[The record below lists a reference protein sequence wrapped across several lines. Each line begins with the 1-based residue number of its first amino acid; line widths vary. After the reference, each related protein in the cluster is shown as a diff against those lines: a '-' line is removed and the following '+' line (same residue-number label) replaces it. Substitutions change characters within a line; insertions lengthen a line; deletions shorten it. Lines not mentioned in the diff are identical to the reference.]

1 MNEKV
6 HSFSKDFLEK
16 KKKKHL
22 KLGDLRASPMAQQ
35 VENPPAMKE
44 TQEMWV

>member
-1 MNEKV
+1 MRKCIL
-6 HSFSKDFLEK
+6 SLKISWKK